1 MNILV
6 LSHALYDTAP
16 GARFRFEQWARYLEK
31 DGFRFTFVPFEDEV
45 LHQVLYTPRNY
56 VRKATSLLKACVRR
70 LARVGSVR
78 DFDLVLVYRE
88 AAMVGP
94 AVIESLIARTGV
106 PIVYDFDDPIWL
118 PYRSPTNAL
127 FSRLKWPGKT
137 REICRMATSVVVGNR
152 LLAGW
157 AAPHSRRV
165 DVVPSTVDLAAYPV
179 KPEQGAGPT
188 VTLGWTGSHSTLP
201 FLDVAMGTLRRLA
214 ARHPMEFLV
223 ISHTDGYAIDDFPAR
238 LISKRWNAATEATDL
253 HAMDIGL
260 APFPDTGWTPWRC
273 HGKVLQYMAAGI
285 PTVTSNLGVL
295 PDYIRDGENGFLAAS
310 DDEWFEKT
318 TALIEDA
325 GLRRRM
331 GLAGRKTIEERFS
344 AQVWV
349 PKVREIFTEAAASRR
364 A

>member
-16 GARFRFEQWARYLEK
+16 GSRFRLEQWARYLEN

-56 VRKATSLLKACVRR
+56 VRKATSLLKASMRR
-70 LARVGSVR
+70 LARIRSVR
-78 DFDLVLVYRE
+78 EFDLVFIHRE

-94 AVIESLIARTGV
+94 AVVESLIARTGV

-118 PYRSPTNAL
+118 RYRSPNNAL
-127 FSRLKWPGKT
+127 FAWLKWQSKT
-137 REICRMATSVVVGNR
+137 QQICRMATSVVVGNR

-157 AAPHSRRV
+157 AAPHSRKV
-165 DVVPSTVDLAAYPV
+165 DVVPSTVDLASYPA
-179 KPEQGAGPT
+179 KPEERVGPT

-201 FLDVAMGTLRRLA
+201 FLDIVMGTLRKLA
-214 ARHPMEFLV
+214 NRHPFEFLV
-223 ISHTDGYAIDDFPAR
+223 ISHTDKYAVAGFPTR
-238 LISKRWNAATEATDL
+238 VVSKRWNAATEATDL
-253 HAMDIGL
+253 HAMDVGL

-285 PTVTSNLGVL
+285 PTVASRIGIL
-295 PDYIRDGENGFLAAS
+295 PDYIQDGENGFLANT

-318 TALIEDA
+318 STLIGDA

-331 GLAGRKTIEERFS
+331 GLKGRKTIEDRYS
-344 AQVWV
+344 AQVWI
-349 PKVREIFTEAAASRR
+349 PKLREIFTEAAARR
-364 A
+364 GA